1 MIRLPDILSL
11 LTWAYTQISSKMP
24 IPDTIALL
32 CQSIT
37 VFHLGPLS
45 SYLRTGKEED
55 SEDRSAM
62 SAPGGEEGALDPID
76 SKLTFPLAQQLIDS
90 DVDETI
96 PEQPSPSSSSS
107 SSSSSSTDGISMA
120 SSATQDSDTA
130 ASPSSMTHIP
140 LSDLKDVECSPSA
153 INQGT
158 DMLDALPAPS
168 VASISPPDEPV
179 LGEPVFRPPESSTP
193 LKSNSVATCTTTTT
207 SNIPQLA
214 LNGMRRKRV
223 YPKPTFCPFFSTSGT
238 EDSDTTKELWRKRID
253 LARREDRTTA
263 RTTMEDVELK
273 RKASFIQR
281 MPFIEGVQW
290 GLPSEFDQYL
300 FIMGLQAAEEA
311 REAEAGRRY
320 GAGNG
325 DDSPVSDISDEEGF
339 EEEDEEDG
347 GDYTQEDNAVYA
359 GDDDRLTAYY
369 GRAMPKPMRY
379 SGANATQLP
388 IAQPVFREDG
398 GAVRGL
404 VPGPQFEDEDEDDR
418 RAGPMD
424 SVNGAIYF

>member
-24 IPDTIALL
+24 IPDAIASL

-45 SYLRTGKEED
+45 SYLRTGKEE
-55 SEDRSAM
+55 EDRSVM
-62 SAPGGEEGALDPID
+62 SAAAEDGAPDPIEN
-76 SKLTFPLAQQLIDS
+76 
-90 DVDETI
+90 ETI

-107 SSSSSSTDGISMA
+107 SSSSSTSTDGISMA
-120 SSATQDSDTA
+120 SSATQDSDTG

-140 LSDLKDVECSPSA
+140 LSDPKDVECSPSV
-153 INQGT
+153 NDQGMG
-158 DMLDALPAPS
+158 MLDALPAPS
-168 VASISPPDEPV
+168 VPNIDPPDEPV
-179 LGEPVFRPPESSTP
+179 LGVPVFRPIEFSTP
-193 LKSNSVATCTTTTT
+193 LKSNSVAACPTTTT

-214 LNGMRRKRV
+214 LNGMRRKRE
-223 YPKPTFCPFFSTSGT
+223 YPKPTFCPFFSTSDT

-253 LARREDRTTA
+253 LARRQDRTT
-263 RTTMEDVELK
+263 TSSTMEEAELK

-300 FIMGLQAAEEA
+300 FVMGLQAAEEA

-320 GAGNG
+320 GAGDG

-339 EEEDEEDG
+339 EGEEEEEG
-347 GDYTQEDNAVYA
+347 SDYFPEDNAVYA
-359 GDDDRLTAYY
+359 GDDDRLTTYY
-369 GRAMPKPMRY
+369 GHARPKPMRY
-379 SGANATQLP
+379 SGASAIQLP
-388 IAQPVFREDG
+388 IAQPVFRDDAG
-398 GAVRGL
+398 NVRGL
-404 VPGPQFEDEDEDDR
+404 VPGPQFDDEDEDDDI

-424 SVNGAIYF
+424 SVNGAMYF